1 MVVGRYF
8 PGNSLVHRL
17 DPRAKLA
24 TGFSFIV
31 VLMLTTNWITYGGL
45 ILFTGVMMKLST
57 VPFKIFMKG
66 IRPLLVIIVFTSVLQ
81 FFFSGGGTVFF
92 RWGPIRISQGGMT
105 QALHV
110 FLRFTLTIFM
120 SIVVSITTRP
130 IEFTDAVESLLS
142 PLRYLKVPIQ
152 DIALMLSIAL
162 RFIPT
167 LVDES
172 RRIMKA
178 QQSRGVEFGEGNI
191 YQQMKALIP
200 VFLPLFVS
208 SFYRAE
214 EMANALDV
222 RGYQGDRKRT
232 KIRIRKW
239 RFLDTCYLAAFFLL
253 SLFVVWVR

>member
-8 PGNSLVHRL
+8 PGNSFVHRL

-24 TGFSFIV
+24 TGFLFIA
-31 VLMLTTNWITYGGL
+31 VLMLTTNWLTYLGL
-45 ILFTGVMMKLST
+45 ILFTAAMMKLSG
-57 VPFKIFMKG
+57 VPFKIFKKG
-66 IRPLLVIIVFTSVLQ
+66 VKPLLVIIVFTSLLQ
-81 FFFSGGGTVFF
+81 LFFSGGGQVFF
-92 RWGPIRISQGGMT
+92 RWGPVRVTQGGIV
-105 QALHV
+105 QAVNV
-110 FLRFTLTIFM
+110 FFRFTLTIFM
-120 SIVVSITTRP
+120 SITVSITTRP
-130 IEFTDAVESLLS
+130 IEFTDAVESLLG
-142 PLRYLKVPIQ
+142 PLRHLKVPVQ

-172 RRIMKA
+172 QRIMKA

-222 RGYQGDRKRT
+222 RGYQGDKKRT
-232 KIRIRKW
+232 KLRIRKW
-239 RFLDTCYLAAFFLL
+239 RKKDTLYMMSFFLI
-253 SLFVVWVR
+253 SAFVIRFR

>member
-8 PGNSLVHRL
+8 PGNSVVHRL

-24 TGFSFIV
+24 TGFGFIV
-31 VLMLTTNWITYGGL
+31 VLMLTTNWLTYL
-45 ILFTGVMMKLST
+45 VMVLFTAVLMKLSG
-57 VPFKIFMKG
+57 VPWKIFKKG
-66 IRPLLVIIVFTSVLQ
+66 VRPLLVIIVFTSLLQ
-81 FFFSGGGTVFF
+81 LFFSGGGTVFF
-92 RWGPIRISQGGMT
+92 RWGLIRISQGGMI
-105 QALHV
+105 QALNV

-120 SIVVSITTRP
+120 SITVSITTRP

-142 PLRYLKVPIQ
+142 PLRILKVPVQ
-152 DIALMLSIAL
+152 DIALMLLIAL

-167 LVDES
+167 LFDES
-172 RRIMKA
+172 QRIMKA

-191 YQQMKALIP
+191 YQQMKSLIP

-222 RGYQGDRKRT
+222 RGYQGDKKRT
-232 KIRIRKW
+232 KLRIREWKF
-239 RFLDTCYLAAFFLL
+239 RDTCYMMSFLLL
-253 SLFVVWVR
+253 SLLVIGMR